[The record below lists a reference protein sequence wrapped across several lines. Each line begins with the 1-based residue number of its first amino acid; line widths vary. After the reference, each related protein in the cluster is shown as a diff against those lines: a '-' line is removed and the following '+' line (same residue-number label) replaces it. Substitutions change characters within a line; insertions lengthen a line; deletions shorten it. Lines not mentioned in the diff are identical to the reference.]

1 MKIFITK
8 YVFTTGIQLIEVDPG
23 DCRGSLVM
31 KGYKYYHTEGKDW
44 HRTFESALKR
54 ANSMKISRIR
64 SLEKSLQKI
73 RELEFKDPSA

>member
-1 MKIFITK
+1 MKIFVTD
-8 YVFTTGIQLIEVDPG
+8 YALSAGIELIDAEDCG
-23 DCRGSLVM
+23 DGIMM
-31 KGYKYYHTEGKDW
+31 KGYKYFHNEGQDW

-54 ANSMKISRIR
+54 ANSMKIGRIR